1 MKLSFSL
8 FGHEVIGLDLTRDPE
23 GKDSDAKDL
32 LGGDFGFVQDIP
44 IQTVTDPVKRWEPGT
59 PLTSPGYYED
69 KRR

>member
-1 MKLSFSL
+1 MKLSFSVFGREL
-8 FGHEVIGLDLTRDPE
+8 FELDLTRGTDGRE
-23 GKDSDAKDL
+23 HEAKDL
-32 LGGDFGFVQDIP
+32 PGGDFGFVQDIP